1 MLHAVNPTNDFSA
14 YLRDENDVVFA
25 PAESFEAAL
34 HGFVIDWVAKN
45 AAEFGHIGCIRGSGS
60 ANNEIIRRHM
70 LMFKSNNPGVAT
82 LSFVP
87 VRFCSSLRP
96 LCQMNNQPPAVI
108 SLNLPKPPLRLIGAA
123 ALAIVAL
130 ILVWTSFYTVPAESE
145 AVVLR
150 FGKFL
155 KIAEPG
161 LQFKIPLGI
170 DEYTLVQT
178 RRQLKLEFGFYTY
191 GYTNPDQAGQ
201 QQVEEKSMVTGD
213 LNAALVEWV
222 VQYRISDPKEYLFDV
237 RNPGQTLRDL
247 SEAAMREVIGD
258 RTVDEVITI
267 GRQDIEISALA
278 RMQELATRYKLGVRV
293 DQVQLKNVNPPREVQ
308 ASFNE
313 VNKAQQDRENAIN
326 IANGDYNE
334 AVPRARGQADQTIRG
349 AEGYRFKR
357 VNEAE
362 GDIASFNFMLGQYV
376 KAPEI
381 TRTRLY
387 LETMGDVLPAMGPKI
402 IIDDSMK
409 QLLPILPLSLKPEA
423 KQ

>member
-1 MLHAVNPTNDFSA
+1 LRLDFVS
-14 YLRDENDVVFA
+14 
-25 PAESFEAAL
+25 
-34 HGFVIDWVAKN
+34 
-45 AAEFGHIGCIRGSGS
+45 
-60 ANNEIIRRHM
+60 M
-70 LMFKSNNPGVAT
+70 
-82 LSFVP
+82 
-87 VRFCSSLRP
+87 
-96 LCQMNNQPPAVI
+96 NQPPTVI
-108 SLNLPKPPLRLIGAA
+108 NLNLPKPPLKLIG
-123 ALAIVAL
+123 VAL
-130 ILVWTSFYTVPAESE
+130 VVAIFLLTLWTSYYTVAAESE
-145 AVVLR
+145 GVVLR

-155 KIAEPG
+155 KTVEPG
-161 LQFKIPLGI
+161 LHFKLPLGI
-170 DEYTLVQT
+170 DEVSVLPT
-178 RRQLKLEFGFYTY
+178 RRQLKIEFGFYTY
-191 GYTNPDQAGQ
+191 GYTNPDQAGRE
-201 QQVEEKSMVTGD
+201 QVEEKSMVTGD

-222 VQYRISDPKEYLFDV
+222 VQYRIDDPKEYLFDV

-267 GRQDIEISALA
+267 GRQDIEISALT
-278 RMQELATRYKLGVRV
+278 RMQELAQRYKLGVRV
-293 DQVQLKNVNPPREVQ
+293 DQVQLKNVNPPAEVQ

-334 AVPRARGQADQTIRG
+334 AVPKAKGQADQTIRG

-362 GDIASFNFMLGQYV
+362 GDIASFNAMLEQYS

-387 LETMGDVLPAMGPKI
+387 LETMGDVLPSVGSKI

-409 QLLPILPLSLKPEA
+409 QLLPILPLSTKLPEV
-423 KQ
+423 K

>member
-1 MLHAVNPTNDFSA
+1 
-14 YLRDENDVVFA
+14 
-25 PAESFEAAL
+25 
-34 HGFVIDWVAKN
+34 VIV
-45 AAEFGHIGCIRGSGS
+45 S
-60 ANNEIIRRHM
+60 
-70 LMFKSNNPGVAT
+70 
-82 LSFVP
+82 
-87 VRFCSSLRP
+87 
-96 LCQMNNQPPAVI
+96 MNNQPPTVI
-108 SLNLPKPPLRLIGAA
+108 NLNLPKPPMRLIGAA
-123 ALAIVAL
+123 LVVVAVLIVL
-130 ILVWTSFYTVPAESE
+130 WTSYYTVAAESE
-145 AVVLR
+145 GVVLR

-155 KIAEPG
+155 KTVEPG
-161 LQFKIPLGI
+161 LHFKLPLGI
-170 DEYTLVQT
+170 DEVHVLPT
-178 RRQLKLEFGFYTY
+178 RRQLKLEFGFYTS
-191 GYTNPDQAGQ
+191 GYTNPSQPTQ

-222 VQYRISDPKEYLFDV
+222 VQYRIDEPKEYLFDV
-237 RNPGQTLRDL
+237 RNPDRTLRDL

-267 GRQDIEISALA
+267 GRQDIEISALT
-278 RMQELATRYKLGVRV
+278 RMQELAKRYKLGVRV

-334 AVPRARGQADQTIRG
+334 AVPKAKGQADQTIRG

-362 GDIASFNFMLGQYV
+362 GDVASFNAMLTEYS

-387 LETMGDVLPAMGPKI
+387 LETMGDVLPAMGPKM

-409 QLLPILPLSLKPEA
+409 QLLPILPLSLKPPEA
-423 KQ
+423 R